1 MSSDKEPFSFDERLG
16 IYFSL
21 QSSCLSAAAV
31 VTLLSYAFIRWWK
44 RRGRSSGVDSDASG
58 SILFLNL
65 MLADLLQAIA
75 NMPNIRWMREG
86 KVTEGTL
93 CTTQAVIKQIGING
107 VALSSLFIALHTF
120 SVLILRWKVRRHAP
134 EAGVAFIWIFIVL
147 VVGIPNAVH
156 RNERYYGD
164 TDYWCWITREFQ
176 AAQLLTE
183 YVWMW
188 VSAFIMAILY
198 GIMFLVMRGFLIVGN
213 GVRWAKR
220 QDRVKLDLSGGDDE
234 EERAARAMANLLL
247 FYPAVYII
255 CVFPISLA
263 RWLRFGGSKPPFQ
276 FTLFASALFSFSG
289 LFNVILYFMTRREYA
304 VGPSISV
311 TAPTLPSTAQ
321 HNNHL
326 SDKEA
331 SQISNS
337 REDINSVLDERYGR
351 QSPLMYQNGTSPTG
365 NSTPLSPNLT
375 LHSTSPLHQSP
386 PSRTVPLGQGYEPAP
401 PQSAGHLSA
410 SDSLASRGNTLN
422 SGYRLD
428 DDENDY
434 GRLPG

>member
-1 MSSDKEPFSFDERLG
+1 MSSDREPFSFDQRLG

-58 SILFLNL
+58 SSLFLNL
-65 MLADLLQAIA
+65 MLADLVQAIA

-86 KVTEGTL
+86 VNKPSFKL
-93 CTTQAVIKQIGING
+93 I
-107 VALSSLFIALHTF
+107 SSLVAYSNPYPLF
-120 SVLILRWKVRRHAP
+120 VLILRWKVPRHAP
-134 EAGVAFIWIFIVL
+134 EAGVAFIWIFIAL

-156 RNERYYGD
+156 RNESYYGD
-164 TDYWCWITREFQ
+164 TDYWCWVRRDFQ
-176 AAQLLTE
+176 ASQLLSE

-220 QDRVKLDLSGGDDE
+220 QNRVKLDLSGGDDE

-263 RWLRFGGSKPPFQ
+263 RWLRFGRGSKPPFQ

-311 TAPTLPSTAQ
+311 TAPALPSTAQ
-321 HNNHL
+321 NNNHYL

-337 REDINSVLDERYGR
+337 REDINYELDERYGR

-365 NSTPLSPNLT
+365 NLTPLSPNLT
-375 LHSTSPLHQSP
+375 LHNTSPLHQSP
-386 PSRTVPLGQGYEPAP
+386 ASRTMPLGQGYGPAP
-401 PQSAGHLSA
+401 PHSAGHLSA

-422 SGYRLD
+422 SGYQLD